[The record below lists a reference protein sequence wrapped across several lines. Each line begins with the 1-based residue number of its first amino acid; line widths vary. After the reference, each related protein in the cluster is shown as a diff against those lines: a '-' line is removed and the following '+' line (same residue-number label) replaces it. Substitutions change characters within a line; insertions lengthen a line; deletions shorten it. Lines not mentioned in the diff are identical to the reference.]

1 MFPALSSSNPI
12 FNQKMMIM
20 AMLDR
25 LRTVREL
32 KSRLILLFNIFK
44 KAKNQL
50 IEDEQQRLLEAYYE
64 TLETTTEPIQT
75 TDQSTIAIT
84 HNVESELITGNLV
97 LLTYIKNN
105 SRLET
110 GETESPPFVQ
120 PVTKSALYQLTLSTG
135 SILSQFVRF

>member
-25 LRTVREL
+25 LRMVSEY
-32 KSRLILLFNIFK
+32 KSLLILLIKFFK
-44 KAKNQL
+44 KAKKQL

-75 TDQSTIAIT
+75 TDQSTNAMT
-84 HNVESELITGNLV
+84 RNVESELITGNLV
-97 LLTYIKNN
+97 LLNYI
-105 SRLET
+105 
-110 GETESPPFVQ
+110 
-120 PVTKSALYQLTLSTG
+120 Y
-135 SILSQFVRF
+135 SQYRKH